1 MYLSNL
7 SNIFKKRDFTRKR
20 LTSYDKTGGNDD
32 RLHIAPG
39 QTVTIATD
47 RGAGVIT
54 HIWTTLLN
62 APDWERNCLRKI
74 VVTMYWDDS
83 DHPSVQAPIGDFFGM
98 GHAMSKN
105 YVSAPLQMS
114 PENGCGFN
122 CWWPMP
128 FKKSFRI
135 DITNECNTELL
146 FYFYIDY
153 EIHAQADPDA
163 MYFHALWNRQLTVGH
178 DKANFENHDKWCFT
192 GNNLDGSEN
201 YVILDAE
208 GEGIY
213 CGCNL
218 GIHNLDQTKHWN
230 WWGEGDDMIFVDGAK
245 VPTFNG
251 TGSEDYINTS
261 WCPQQEYNAPYHG
274 IILGGTENWGGKIA
288 VYRYHIQDPI
298 NFNKSIKVTIEHGH
312 NNNRSDDW
320 SSVAYW
326 YQTGIH
332 SAFAPIAPVAERM
345 PVDENALKWGDTPIL
360 EKA

>member
-74 VVTMYWDDS
+74 VVAMYWDDS

-114 PENGCGFN
+114 PENGRGFN

-178 DKANFENHDKWCFT
+178 DKANFENHDK
-192 GNNLDGSEN
+192 
-201 YVILDAE
+201 
-208 GEGIY
+208 
-213 CGCNL
+213 
-218 GIHNLDQTKHWN
+218 
-230 WWGEGDDMIFVDGAK
+230 
-245 VPTFNG
+245 
-251 TGSEDYINTS
+251 
-261 WCPQQEYNAPYHG
+261 
-274 IILGGTENWGGKIA
+274 
-288 VYRYHIQDPI
+288 
-298 NFNKSIKVTIEHGH
+298 
-312 NNNRSDDW
+312 
-320 SSVAYW
+320 
-326 YQTGIH
+326 
-332 SAFAPIAPVAERM
+332 
-345 PVDENALKWGDTPIL
+345 
-360 EKA
+360 

>member
-1 MYLSNL
+1 
-7 SNIFKKRDFTRKR
+7 
-20 LTSYDKTGGNDD
+20 
-32 RLHIAPG
+32 
-39 QTVTIATD
+39 
-47 RGAGVIT
+47 
-54 HIWTTLLN
+54 
-62 APDWERNCLRKI
+62 
-74 VVTMYWDDS
+74 
-83 DHPSVQAPIGDFFGM
+83 
-98 GHAMSKN
+98 
-105 YVSAPLQMS
+105 
-114 PENGCGFN
+114 
-122 CWWPMP
+122 
-128 FKKSFRI
+128 
-135 DITNECNTELL
+135 
-146 FYFYIDY
+146 
-153 EIHAQADPDA
+153 
-163 MYFHALWNRQLTVGH
+163 
-178 DKANFENHDKWCFT
+178 
-192 GNNLDGSEN
+192 
-201 YVILDAE
+201 
-208 GEGIY
+208 
-213 CGCNL
+213 
-218 GIHNLDQTKHWN
+218 
-230 WWGEGDDMIFVDGAK
+230 MIFVDGAK